1 MLETQVSAYHSLLS
15 FILREQLH
23 LGILKGKTIDDNMIY
38 IIINEMIN
46 KIFPSV
52 D

>member
-15 FILREQLH
+15 FIPREQLH

-38 IIINEMIN
+38 INEMIN